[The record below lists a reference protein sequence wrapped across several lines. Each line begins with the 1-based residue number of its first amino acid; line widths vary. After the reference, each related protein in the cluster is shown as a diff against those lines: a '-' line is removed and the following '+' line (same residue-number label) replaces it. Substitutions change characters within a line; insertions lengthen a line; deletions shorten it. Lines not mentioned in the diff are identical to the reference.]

1 MRTKQRSF
9 SQTLTR
15 SLALAG
21 LAYAAVIAYAVPATL
36 LSVESGQPASA
47 RGGHGVLNRVTEGL
61 AWRPAYAKRFPDCVD
76 MARWDGVDVP
86 KTVVVLRR
94 GGGLGRMTFDE
105 AFDRATSSDQT
116 DDVWTVGACR

>member
-9 SQTLTR
+9 SETLAR
-15 SLALAG
+15 SLALSG
-21 LAYAAVIAYAVPATL
+21 LAYAAVIVYAVPATL
-36 LSVESGQPASA
+36 LSAESEQPASEGA
-47 RGGHGVLNRVTEGL
+47 GHSRLSEVTEHL
-61 AWRPAYAKRFPDCVD
+61 SWRPAYAKRFPDCVD

-94 GGGLGRMTFDE
+94 DGGLGRMTFDE
-105 AFDRATSSDQT
+105 AFERATSGNQA